1 MTTYIW
7 PEGGGGGITE
17 LTGDVTA
24 GPGSG
29 SQAATVQGLQTYPV
43 SSAAPALNEV
53 LTWDGAQWIPSPA
66 APSGFDLS
74 FQGENTGTS
83 PLVIG
88 AVYLPAITL
97 TVASRVLLG
106 VVGAGTATL
115 RLVEQAT
122 STVVATWTQTG
133 ALTDVPLGAPTAALA
148 AGWYVFDLAG
158 SAAGTITRC
167 YGAHLE

>member
-1 MTTYIW
+1 MALRSPTQIHSFWGAFATAGLPASAAVEVGDTAFDTTLGTLVVCTAVGPVVW
-7 PEGGGGGITE
+7 SAVGGG
-17 LTGDVTA
+17 VA
-24 GPGSG
+24 
-29 SQAATVQGLQTYPV
+29 
-43 SSAAPALNEV
+43 
-53 LTWDGAQWIPSPA
+53 
-66 APSGFDLS
+66 GFDLS

-88 AVYLPAITL
+88 SVYLPATTL

-133 ALTDVPLGAPTAALA
+133 ALTDVPLAAPTAALP

-158 SAAGTITRC
+158 SAAGTVTRC